1 MRTTFAA
8 VLLMVVATS
17 AAEAQFFAG
26 GWGRDGYHSS
36 TYEEG
41 VQRGFADFVRS
52 AGQAQLLNSEAT
64 KNYEDARK
72 KYLENRLL
80 ATQTYFDM
88 RRMNQEARRSER
100 SLPLSLEAY
109 ARLARQ
115 QAPERLSVSQLDP
128 LTGTITWPAPL
139 LRADYQAEREELE
152 RLYQERAQGLAHNY
166 DAILLAADKFQERL
180 KTDLAKF
187 DPDEFIRAKKFLD
200 SLAYEPKIA
209 QR

>member
-1 MRTTFAA
+1 MRTTLAA
-8 VLLMVVATS
+8 LVLIVVATG
-17 AAEAQFFAG
+17 AARAQFFAG
-26 GWGRDGYHSS
+26 GWDGGYHSS

-100 SLPLSLEAY
+100 SLPLSMEAY

-128 LTGTITWPAPL
+128 LTGAITWPAPL
-139 LRADYQAEREELE
+139 LRPDYQAEREELE

-166 DAILLAADKFQERL
+166 DAILLSATKFQERL
-180 KTDLAKF
+180 KMDIEKF

-200 SLAYEPKIA
+200 SMAYEPKIA

>member
-1 MRTTFAA
+1 MRIPLAA
-8 VLLMVVATS
+8 LLMILLAAS
-17 AAEAQFFAG
+17 AAQAQFFTG
-26 GWGRDGYHSS
+26 GWDGGYHSS

-80 ATQTYFDM
+80 ATQTYFDA

-100 SLPLSLEAY
+100 SPPLSMEAY

-115 QAPERLSVSQLDP
+115 QAPDRLSVSQLDP
-128 LTGTITWPAPL
+128 LTGTITWPQPL
-139 LRADYQAEREELE
+139 LRPDYQAEREELE
-152 RLYQERAQGLAHNY
+152 RLYRERAGGVAHNY
-166 DAILLAADKFQERL
+166 EAILLSTDKFQERL
-180 KTDLAKF
+180 KTDLQKF
-187 DPDEFIRAKKFLD
+187 DPNEFIRAKNFLD
-200 SLAYEPKIA
+200 SLAYEPKVA